1 MNEKTI
7 EINLLTELSNTPSL
21 SRWRFSSCTFFHLPL
36 SLSLFTGTCCNASS
50 NCSIQPA
57 VTTSS
62 SAEMEN
68 ASLKAKDVTVAMTA
82 KMELTRDI
90 VQRTS
95 QQNREDVARVNSVV
109 EPASAL
115 AKTENAIVML
125 IVEMEVMKMIA
136 VSVLKIF

>member
-1 MNEKTI
+1 M
-7 EINLLTELSNTPSL
+7 
-21 SRWRFSSCTFFHLPL
+21 
-36 SLSLFTGTCCNASS
+36 
-50 NCSIQPA
+50 
-57 VTTSS
+57 TTSS
-62 SAEMEN
+62 NAEMEN